1 MSGVRARLLAFLA
14 GIAVSGVLRV
24 SAMEVYTPEEV
35 ESVNGTD
42 AKLKCTFQSSSP
54 LKESSASVS
63 WHFRPLGGGAEES
76 VFFYQDGQYP
86 PSEGRFRGRAV
97 WAGNLNRYDG
107 SIMVRDVQFRDNGTF
122 VCQPPTPRSPSWRRP
137 SGAPLGCCCSS
148 SSSPSSSS
156 SGGTGAGSGGRRRRG
171 KRKESCDGVRLIP
184 DPLAILE
191 SR

>member
-1 MSGVRARLLAFLA
+1 
-14 GIAVSGVLRV
+14 
-24 SAMEVYTPEEV
+24 MEVYTPEEV

-122 VCQPPTPRSPSWRRP
+122 VCQEMGCLTPQTDVLLRCFLLVFAAGGGAAIQVSAPPEVVGVKGREVTLKCTFWSSIHGTKLLSVDWSFRP
-137 SGAPLGCCCSS
+137 E
-148 SSSPSSSS
+148 
-156 SGGTGAGSGGRRRRG
+156 SGGPSQSVSA
-171 KRKESCDGVRLIP
+171 P
-184 DPLAILE
+184 
-191 SR
+191 

>member
-122 VCQPPTPRSPSWRRP
+122 VCQVKNPPDVHGVSGEIRFRVVTTAWNKSFACSYGFMRRP
-137 SGAPLGCCCSS
+137 A
-148 SSSPSSSS
+148 
-156 SGGTGAGSGGRRRRG
+156 
-171 KRKESCDGVRLIP
+171 E
-184 DPLAILE
+184 
-191 SR
+191 